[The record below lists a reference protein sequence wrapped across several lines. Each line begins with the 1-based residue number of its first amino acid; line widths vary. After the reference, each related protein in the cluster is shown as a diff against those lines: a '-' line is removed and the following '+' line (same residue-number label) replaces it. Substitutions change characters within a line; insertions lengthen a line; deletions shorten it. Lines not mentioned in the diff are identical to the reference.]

1 MSSQDNTPDSPRHDP
16 VAMEQRKVKFR
27 DIQIDPAVNSYR
39 DADELTEESIAAL
52 AEDMLAHGLI
62 SPWLVQELTAGRYMG
77 HDCNRR
83 YTAFA
88 FNVKRGAAGFTLDTE
103 IPVQVLPAGTSE
115 LAVVK
120 RAVASNVQR
129 QALSDTGKVRATV
142 RMKALG
148 ATNVEIG
155 QVLAVS
161 VTTVGRY
168 ITLGTNPV
176 WMSYASNH
184 DISYSTAVRLLQ
196 VAEAQQRV
204 KDLTEV
210 FDQWREDTRSAIE
223 AEDNR
228 RRAADETLLTIAQK
242 YLQTYLKSEQVD
254 AWIEQLRSGRPLGPP
269 AFRYRAQIRAGD
281 GPRRLEIERISKD
294 LDALSLEDLGKIAG
308 RIADLN
314 ADLRK
319 ALLEKHA
326 AQQQVQADRA
336 GEEEERPSQA
346 LFREI
351 GLFLDGEETADA
363 KEAAMAAEAVERRD
377 VAVEQLTQDA
387 LEASEADG
395 AETDLAALVAA
406 PPAAV
411 KTVSTALA
419 ATPPATGTKRK
430 P

>member
-1 MSSQDNTPDSPRHDP
+1 MSSHAENTPELPRP
-16 VAMEQRKVKFR
+16 EFVVMKQRTVKFR

-39 DADELTEESIAAL
+39 DADELTEESITAL

-103 IPVQVLPAGTSE
+103 IPVQVLPAGASE

-129 QALSDTGKVRATV
+129 QGLSDTGKVRATV

-176 WMSYASNH
+176 WMGYASNH

-196 VAEAQQRV
+196 IAEAQQRV

-210 FDQWREDTRSAIE
+210 FDQWREDTRAAIE

-242 YLQTYLKSEQVD
+242 YLQSYLKSEQVD
-254 AWIEQLRSGRPLGPP
+254 AWIEQIRSGRPLGPP
-269 AFRYRAQIRAGD
+269 AFRYKAQIRRGD
-281 GPRRLEIERISKD
+281 GARRLEIEGISKD
-294 LDALSLEDLGKIAG
+294 LDALSVEDLGKIAG

-319 ALLEKHA
+319 ALLEKYA
-326 AQQQVQADRA
+326 AKQQVQADGA
-336 GEEEERPSQA
+336 LHEDERPSQA

-351 GLFLDGEETADA
+351 GLFLGGEETAEA
-363 KEAAMAAEAVERRD
+363 KETAMAAEAAERRNVVD
-377 VAVEQLTQDA
+377 EQLPQDA
-387 LEASEADG
+387 PEASGADEVEA
-395 AETDLAALVAA
+395 ELAAVVAE

-411 KTVSTALA
+411 KMVPTVPA
-419 ATPPATGTKRK
+419 AKPPVTGTKR
-430 P
+430 